1 MNEKTRTLIHV
12 AIAGVIALVVGL
24 ELARTRPADTD
35 APGVD
40 KPLFPEFKDPLA
52 AKSLEINTFDEKL
65 GEMKPFRVA
74 EAKNGRWAI
83 PSRDNYPADA
93 LERLRDVAVA
103 LIDLKP
109 LDKAS
114 EVAED
119 HQQYGVV
126 EPVKG
131 KTKAGDEG
139 VGTLVT
145 VQDAKGNDLFRLI
158 VGKPAS
164 MEGENLPNLRFVRKP
179 SEDVVY
185 VAKIDLTKLPT
196 DFDQWIEKDLLK
208 LNALDVSKVT
218 LKDYNVLPSA
228 QGRYASF
235 PRMDAVVSWN
245 TEKGEWRLDE
255 LTRFSRNQPVADG
268 LGPQEELNKQKLDDL
283 KTALDDLKIV
293 DVERKPAGLDAE
305 LKLSDELL
313 KNREGLISLQELG
326 FYPVGR
332 NTDENTLE
340 LASANGE
347 VIVDM
352 KDGVQ
357 YKLRFGNVATKQ
369 DSADGS
375 MNRYLFV
382 SAQVAPDVLIP
393 PKLEIEPASP
403 AGPEPAPAG
412 TKPAGDKPADAEKK
426 SGGGGDDPSGCQDEE
441 KKGDENPANKDPAA
455 GADPAKPGPP
465 PMVDPNKAA
474 IERIRK
480 DNRRKMEDWEER
492 KKKANS
498 RVAELNA
505 RFADWYYVISEDVYK
520 KIHLSRADI
529 VKDTTGATDEGFGI
543 DSFRKLESDGI
554 RQLQPS
560 TPPGGPG
567 PGGFNPN
574 TFNPGGGFNP

>member
-1 MNEKTRTLIHV
+1 MNEKTRTLLHV
-12 AIAGVIALVVGL
+12 AVAGVIALVVGM
-24 ELARTRPADTD
+24 ELARTRPAGQDTVV
-35 APGVD
+35 GD
-40 KPLFPEFKDPLA
+40 KPLFPDFKDPLA
-52 AKSLEINTFDEKL
+52 AKSLEINKFDEKL

-74 EAKNGRWAI
+74 ESKTGSWAI

-93 LERLRDVAVA
+93 VGRLRDVAVE

-109 LDKAS
+109 LDKVS
-114 EVAED
+114 EVAEE
-119 HQQYGVV
+119 HQQFGVV

-164 MEGENLPNLRFVRKP
+164 ADGENLPNLRFVRKP

-185 VAKIDLTKLPT
+185 VAKIDIAKLPT

-235 PRMDAVVSWN
+235 PRMDATISWN

-313 KNREGLISLQELG
+313 KNREGLLSLQELG

-369 DSADGS
+369 DSADGT

-382 SAQVAPDVLIP
+382 SAQVAPDVLTP
-393 PKLEIEPASP
+393 PKLEAEPAGP
-403 AGPEPAPAG
+403 AAPEPAPAG
-412 TKPAGDKPADAEKK
+412 EKPADADKK
-426 SGGGGDDPSGCQDEE
+426 SGGGGDDPASCQEEE
-441 KKGDENPANKDPAA
+441 KKGDDKA
-455 GADPAKPGPP
+455 ADPASGSEPVKPGPP
-465 PMVDPNKAA
+465 PVIDLNKEA

-480 DNRRKMEDWEER
+480 ENRRKMEDWEER
-492 KKKANS
+492 KKKATG
-498 RVAELNA
+498 RVAELNG

-529 VKDTTGATDEGFGI
+529 VKDSSGAKDEGFGI
-543 DSFRKLESDGI
+543 DSFRKLEVDGI
-554 RQLQPS
+554 KQLQPS

-567 PGGFNPN
+567 PGGFDPN
-574 TFNPGGGFNP
+574 TFNPGGGFGP